1 MNLLPVSVI
10 RMDTARKLDGYGSLC
25 HYCEKMILDHEF
37 VARSRTNGT
46 KYYHCFCA
54 LSINLVDNL
63 RLRTAESPFKP
74 DRSNRILS
82 RGLRKKIIFFS
93 GK

>member
-1 MNLLPVSVI
+1 
-10 RMDTARKLDGYGSLC
+10 
-25 HYCEKMILDHEF
+25 MILDTEY
-37 VARSRTNGT
+37 VARTKTKGT

-63 RLRTAESPFKP
+63 KLRTAESPFKP

-93 GK
+93 NNNSKCLDPATKI